1 MGIFKWLKERKA
13 EKEKKKEI
21 ARQEAIKHCTL
32 TDIEIDMDH
41 LRIPEYQLKRL
52 LEKKNDRKE

>member
-21 ARQEAIKHCTL
+21 ARQEAIKHFTYCHSFL
-32 TDIEIDMDH
+32 SLFFSSSLFSWYSGI
-41 LRIPEYQLKRL
+41 
-52 LEKKNDRKE
+52 RK